1 MILITGAAGFVG
13 RRLME
18 TVPGAVAA
26 PSLRNA
32 SQEDIRRI
40 VEESGAEAI
49 IHTAAISD
57 IGACQADPEASYRAN
72 VQLPL
77 WLAKAAGNR
86 KLICFSSDQ
95 VYSGSKEA
103 GPYSEEMTAPGNVY
117 ACHKLEMEQR
127 VLEILP
133 EAVMLRAEWMYD
145 LRAPKPNYLLNVL
158 RAEGTVAFS
167 SRQYRGVTYL
177 GEVAENMDRV
187 LALGAKAVVIAC
199 NTATGEAVDSLR
211 AQHPDV
217 PIIGVE
223 PAVKPAVEA
232 HPGGTVLVLATPMCL
247 QGQRFRELM
256 ERFSDAAEVVP
267 VPCGGLM
274 EFVERGEL
282 EGVALQSYLQEK
294 LAPWQGRRV
303 DAAVLGCTHYP
314 FLREAIAEALGPE
327 AEILD
332 GNAGVTAQLH
342 RRLKDQGLLNPAEQ
356 PGSVTFYNSLEDPAI
371 LELSRMLLELP

>member
-32 SQEDIRRI
+32 SQEDVKRI

-49 IHTAAISD
+49 VHTAAISD

-72 VQLPL
+72 VQIPL
-77 WLAKAAGNR
+77 WLARAAGNR
-86 KLICFSSDQ
+86 KLVCFSSDQ

-145 LRAPKPNYLLNVL
+145 LRAPKPNYLLNIL

-187 LALGAKAVVIAC
+187 LALPGGAYNFGSETTLSMQELTKQLAALL
-199 NTATGEAVDSLR
+199 G
-211 AQHPDV
+211 
-217 PIIGVE
+217 
-223 PAVKPAVEA
+223 KPLAVEDA
-232 HPGGTVLVLATPMCL
+232 PPRHNLWMDCGKAARYGVVFSDVLTGLTKCL
-247 QGQRFRELM
+247 QE
-256 ERFSDAAEVVP
+256 
-267 VPCGGLM
+267 
-274 EFVERGEL
+274 
-282 EGVALQSYLQEK
+282 Y
-294 LAPWQGRRV
+294 
-303 DAAVLGCTHYP
+303 
-314 FLREAIAEALGPE
+314 
-327 AEILD
+327 
-332 GNAGVTAQLH
+332 
-342 RRLKDQGLLNPAEQ
+342 GLL
-356 PGSVTFYNSLEDPAI
+356 
-371 LELSRMLLELP
+371 

>member
-32 SQEDIRRI
+32 SQEDVRRI
-40 VEESGAEAI
+40 VEESGAAAI
-49 IHTAAISD
+49 LHTAAISD

-187 LALGAKAVVIAC
+187 LALPGGAYNFGSETTLSMQELTKRLAALL
-199 NTATGEAVDSLR
+199 G
-211 AQHPDV
+211 
-217 PIIGVE
+217 
-223 PAVKPAVEA
+223 KPLAVEDA
-232 HPGGTVLVLATPMCL
+232 PPRHNLWMDCGKAARYGVVFSDVLTGLTKCL
-247 QGQRFRELM
+247 QE
-256 ERFSDAAEVVP
+256 
-267 VPCGGLM
+267 
-274 EFVERGEL
+274 
-282 EGVALQSYLQEK
+282 Y
-294 LAPWQGRRV
+294 
-303 DAAVLGCTHYP
+303 
-314 FLREAIAEALGPE
+314 
-327 AEILD
+327 
-332 GNAGVTAQLH
+332 
-342 RRLKDQGLLNPAEQ
+342 GLL
-356 PGSVTFYNSLEDPAI
+356 
-371 LELSRMLLELP
+371 

>member
-32 SQEDIRRI
+32 SQEDVKRI
-40 VEESGAEAI
+40 MEESGAEAI
-49 IHTAAISD
+49 VHTAAISD

-72 VQLPL
+72 VQIPL
-77 WLAKAAGNR
+77 WLARAAGNR
-86 KLICFSSDQ
+86 KLVCFSSDQ

-187 LALGAKAVVIAC
+187 LALPGGAYNFGSETTLSMQELTKRLAALL
-199 NTATGEAVDSLR
+199 G
-211 AQHPDV
+211 
-217 PIIGVE
+217 
-223 PAVKPAVEA
+223 KPLAVEDA
-232 HPGGTVLVLATPMCL
+232 PPRHNLWMDCGKAARYGVVFSDVLTGLTKCL
-247 QGQRFRELM
+247 QE
-256 ERFSDAAEVVP
+256 
-267 VPCGGLM
+267 
-274 EFVERGEL
+274 
-282 EGVALQSYLQEK
+282 Y
-294 LAPWQGRRV
+294 
-303 DAAVLGCTHYP
+303 
-314 FLREAIAEALGPE
+314 
-327 AEILD
+327 
-332 GNAGVTAQLH
+332 
-342 RRLKDQGLLNPAEQ
+342 GLL
-356 PGSVTFYNSLEDPAI
+356 
-371 LELSRMLLELP
+371 